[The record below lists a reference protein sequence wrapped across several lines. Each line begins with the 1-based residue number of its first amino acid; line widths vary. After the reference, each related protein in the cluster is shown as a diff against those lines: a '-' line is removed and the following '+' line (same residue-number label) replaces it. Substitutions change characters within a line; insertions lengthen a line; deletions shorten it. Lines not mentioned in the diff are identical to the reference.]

1 MIQEIKNAAKRNGY
15 LIIAAAWL
23 YTVSFIFTNY
33 FSAASSEAGVSATLH
48 NYISEREDIFKAL
61 INDKRT
67 VDAIISDDASGIKEQ
82 LIEKDMGIFTYQ
94 VNDRGNPVQIYWN
107 TNKIIVNENYLR
119 LKDGIHI
126 INNPRNTYEL
136 IKKTIQKNGIDYYV
150 AGIIPI
156 KENYFINNEYLVPHF
171 PASADI
177 SSNFQI
183 VAKGKGTSVLNSE
196 GRALFKILDTGN
208 ARIDNPGIVSITLRL
223 AAILLLLVMLNS
235 IAIQVTISGGFFKG
249 FSFLISVLAGLRF
262 IVYKFPIPFNLK
274 QFELFS
280 PSYYASSS
288 LNSSLGDLLINIIL
302 LYWLLIFTRLNFKP
316 KKEWLAGTLAEKII
330 AYGSLALLPLIT
342 LQFARLISSL
352 VTDSQVTLDASNFF
366 SLNVY
371 AFVIFIIIAFITL
384 CFYHASSILLCLAC
398 KIDYPL
404 IWRICFLGGAGL
416 FFILIDSGHLPRH
429 VSIVVTLWLILYV
442 AFMYKTKTYDSLSLV
457 QSPKFILWS
466 VLLIASVTALVSH
479 QNETLEKIQRLK
491 IADKLERQ
499 TDPSGER
506 WLNMSIAYFTT
517 EFLQNNFNRFY
528 SNDQNKFIT
537 DSLITQNFS
546 GHLNKY
552 DTRIYVFDS
561 LHRPLHNED
570 ATSYEDI
577 KSIIING
584 SKPTN
589 IEGLYYYENESDRFS
604 YLYEAAVFSKTKD
617 YLGTVI
623 LLLNP
628 KVYKDVSL
636 VPELFKQVDDISH
649 DLITRYAYAIYTNR
663 KLVRNFN
670 DYDFSDSLPMSKI
683 PALGY
688 SFVNTNGYSQLFYK
702 AGKDRII
709 EVVYKNNR
717 LVYYIALFSYLFFTF
732 IIIAALLYFGFL
744 LFRTGFNTARL
755 NKVFRIN
762 IRRQIQVTIIAVSV
776 FSFFIIGAVTISF
789 FIQRF
794 NNTNKERLNNI
805 AQILVNEIQNQLR
818 NQINVS
824 DNFTID
830 DIGIKG
836 DLERR
841 VIEIAGIH
849 NTDLNLFNK
858 SGNLIVSTQPY
869 IFNKEILNSKMH
881 PTAYNAM
888 HYKRMISIIQEENIA
903 RLSILSLYMPIKDE
917 EERTIGYI
925 NIPYLNAQKELKQE
939 ISEFLVTLINLNA
952 IIFILAGALAILLT
966 SNITRSFEFIGA
978 KMKEI
983 NLGKTNALIEWA
995 RKDEMGAL
1003 VNEYNKM
1010 LKKLERSAEALA
1022 RSEREGAWREMARQ
1036 VAHEIKNPL
1045 TPMKL
1050 SIQYLQKAIN
1060 ANAPNTKELSQQ
1072 VAKTLVEQID
1082 QLAKIAGDFSQFA
1095 NIGNVQ
1101 PEKFNVQEVI
1111 SSVINLY
1118 STNSRIKIEWIKT
1131 EEPLNIFADKNQV
1144 HRLFTNLI
1152 KNAVEATPDLKDVC
1166 IYISIEKKDR
1176 NILISLRD
1184 EGSGIPDEMR
1194 TKIFEPNFTTKSSG
1208 TGLGLAISKAITE
1221 KANGKIWFT
1230 SAGNT
1235 GTTFFVQ
1242 FPHADAYTKNI

>member
-1 MIQEIKNAAKRNGY
+1 MIQEIKNAAKRNAY

-48 NYISEREDIFKAL
+48 NYISAREKIFKE
-61 INDKRT
+61 IVGNKRA
-67 VDAIISDDASGIKEQ
+67 VDAIISDDPAPLKEQ
-82 LIEKDMGIFTYQ
+82 LTEKEMGIFTYQ

-107 TNKIIVNENYLR
+107 TNNIIVNENYLR
-119 LKDGIHI
+119 LPDGIHI
-126 INNPRNTYEL
+126 INNSRNTYEL
-136 IKKTIQKNGIDYYV
+136 IKSTITKNGIDYYV
-150 AGIIPI
+150 VGIIPI
-156 KENYFINNEYLVPHF
+156 KENYFINNKYLLPHF
-171 PASADI
+171 PASPDI
-177 SSNFQI
+177 SSNFEI
-183 VAKGKGTSVLNSE
+183 VGKGKGTAVLNSD
-196 GRALFKILDTGN
+196 GRALFKIHDTGN
-208 ARIDNPGIVSITLRL
+208 ARIDNPGIVSITLRI
-223 AAILLLLVMLNS
+223 AAILLLLVLLNS
-235 IAIQVTISGGFFKG
+235 IARQVAFTKG
-249 FSFLISVLAGLRF
+249 FIKGFLFLFFVLTILRF
-262 IVYKFPIPFNLK
+262 VVYKFPIPFNIK
-274 QFELFS
+274 QFDLFS
-280 PSYYASSS
+280 PSFYASSS
-288 LNSSLGDLLINIIL
+288 FNASLGDLLINIIL
-302 LYWLLIFTRLNFKP
+302 LYWMLIFIRLNFKP
-316 KKEWLAGTLAEKII
+316 KKDWLTGTLTEKII
-330 AYGSLALLPLIT
+330 AYASLLSLPFFT
-342 LQFARLISSL
+342 FQFASLISSL
-352 VTDSQVTLDASNFF
+352 VNDSQVTIDAINFF
-366 SLNVY
+366 SLNIY
-371 AFVIFIIIAFITL
+371 ALVIFVIIAFITL
-384 CFYHASSILLCLAC
+384 CFYHASAILLCLAC
-398 KIDYPL
+398 KINYPL
-404 IWRICFLGGAGL
+404 IWRVCILGGAGL
-416 FFILIDSGHLPRH
+416 FFIVIDSGHLPQH
-429 VSIVVTLWLILYV
+429 VSIVVTMWLILYV
-442 AFMYKTKTYDSLSLV
+442 AFMYKTKTYDNISLV

-479 QNETLEKIQRLK
+479 QNEALEKKQRLK

-517 EFLQNNFNRFY
+517 EFLQNNFRRFY
-528 SNDQNKFIT
+528 NRDQNKLIT

-561 LHRPLHNED
+561 LHHPLYNED

-577 KSIIING
+577 KSIIVNG
-584 SKPTN
+584 SKPTT
-589 IEGLYYYENESDRFS
+589 IPGLYYYENESDRFS
-604 YLYEAAVFSKTKD
+604 YLYEAPVFSKTKN
-617 YLGTVI
+617 YLGTVV

-636 VPELFKQVDDISH
+636 VPELFKQVDDISY
-649 DLITRYAYAIYTNR
+649 DLITKYAYAIYSKR
-663 KLVRNFN
+663 KLVNNFN
-670 DYDFSDSLPMSKI
+670 DYDFSDSLPAGKI

-688 SFVNTNGYSQLFYK
+688 SFINQNGYSKLFYK
-702 AGKDRII
+702 AGSDKII

-744 LFRTGFNTARL
+744 LFRTGFNTTRL
-755 NKVFRIN
+755 KQVFRIN

-776 FSFFIIGAVTISF
+776 FSFIIIGAVTISF
-789 FIQRF
+789 FINRF

-805 AQILVNEIQNQLR
+805 AQMLVNEIQNQLR

-830 DIGIKG
+830 DMGIKG

-869 IFNKEILNSKMH
+869 IYNKDILNSKMH
-881 PTAYNAM
+881 PVAYNAM
-888 HYKRMISIIQEENIA
+888 HYKRMISLIQEENIA
-903 RLSILSLYMPIKDE
+903 TLSILSLYMPIKDE

-983 NLGKTNALIEWA
+983 NLGKTNALIEWT
-995 RKDEMGAL
+995 RKDEIGTL

-1010 LKKLERSAEALA
+1010 LVKLERSAEALA
-1022 RSEREGAWREMARQ
+1022 RRERDEAWREMARQ

-1072 VAKTLVEQID
+1072 VANTLVEQID

-1101 PEKFNVQEVI
+1101 PEKFNVHEVI
-1111 SSVINLY
+1111 SSVVNLY
-1118 STNSRIKIEWIKT
+1118 STNSRIKIECSNSN
-1131 EEPLNIFADKNQV
+1131 EPAEIVADKNQV

-1152 KNAVEATPDLKDVC
+1152 KNAVEATPETKDVH
-1166 IYISIEKKDR
+1166 IYISVEHIKGKLIISIKD
-1176 NILISLRD
+1176 D
-1184 EGSGIPDEMR
+1184 GAGIPSEMR
-1194 TKIFEPNFTTKSSG
+1194 SKIFEPNFTTKTSG

-1221 KANGKIWFT
+1221 KAKGKIWFT
-1230 SAGNT
+1230 SADNS

-1242 FPHADAYTKNI
+1242 FPQAVT